1 MELTNNMPV
10 FKDEVIVIK
19 SINYREADKIL
30 TVVGKSYGKFP
41 LIAKGIRKIES
52 KNRGNIQTLSV
63 SQISFYRN
71 KGMGVLLET
80 KSVFSPDYSSSN
92 LKGIERILSLLNRC
106 VEEGDESC
114 DFYEKLYYVLKNGF
128 KDEDVNKFRLGFL
141 KNMGL
146 LPYSSCSKCGNADCV
161 EYVNLENFEIFC
173 EKCYLD
179 SNLRDNSALIKS
191 CEMNYLSKNLTKFID
206 LYVQKSLF

>member
-1 MELTNNMPV
+1 MSNMPI

-19 SINYREADKIL
+19 SINYKEADKIL
-30 TVVGKSYGKFP
+30 TVIGKSYGKFP

-80 KSVFSPDYSSSN
+80 SNVFSPDYSSSN
-92 LKGIERILSLLNRC
+92 LKGIERILSLLNKC
-106 VEEGDESC
+106 VEEGCEPC
-114 DFYEKLYYVLKNGF
+114 DFYNKLYFVLCNGF
-128 KDEDVNKFRLGFL
+128 KDEDVNKFRLSFL

-146 LPYSSCSKCGNADCV
+146 LPHSTCSICGSFDCID
-161 EYVNLENFEIFC
+161 YVNLENFEIFC
-173 EKCYLD
+173 KKCYLNSNITDD
-179 SNLRDNSALIKS
+179 SVLVRS
-191 CEMNYLSKNLTKFID
+191 CDVDYLSQNLTNYID
-206 LYVQKSLF
+206 LYVQKNLF